1 MTATVHHFALYL
13 ASEGD
18 SVTLIN
24 LARDGVTIPEQA
36 SAAACTTR
44 REVLVFLEALNSSQ
58 TRDQLTFYHQH
69 TTSYPGHPEGSAQ
82 GKFHSCPLANQIDFV
97 HRKIGENPHD
107 AKHASR
113 TFCVIV

>member
-1 MTATVHHFALYL
+1 MTATVHRFALYL

-18 SVTLIN
+18 SVALLN
-24 LARDGVTIPEQA
+24 LAHDGATLPEQA

-44 REVLVFLEALNSSQ
+44 REVLAFLESLHTTQ
-58 TRDQLTFYHQH
+58 TSNQLEFYHQH
-69 TTSYPGHPEGSAQ
+69 TANYPGHPESPAQ

-97 HRKIGENPHD
+97 RRKIGEKPHD